1 MTSSIPVK
9 DLMTRDVITFTE
21 DEDVGAAA
29 QTLSKKRITGAPVV
43 DKEGHVVG
51 IVSEV
56 DVLTKRGKTVKEIMS
71 PHVIAV
77 TEDTGVEEAA
87 QLLAGKRIR
96 RLPVLR
102 GGKMVGLVSRSDI
115 LDFFALSHWTCDNCG
130 HWERGLEAPAICAMC
145 QGDSFHLEHGAPG
158 V

>member
-1 MTSSIPVK
+1 VIPVK
-9 DLMTRDVITFTE
+9 ELMTRDVITFKE
-21 DEDVGAAA
+21 DDAVGKVAE
-29 QTLSKKRITGAPVV
+29 TLSRHHITGAPVV
-43 DKEGHVVG
+43 DKDGNVVG

-56 DVLTKRGKTVKEIMS
+56 DVLTKKGKTAREIMS

-77 TEDTGVEEAA
+77 TEDTGVDEAA

-96 RLPVLR
+96 RLPVLS

-115 LDFFALSHWTCDNCG
+115 LDFFALSHWSCNNCG
-130 HWERGLEAPAICAMC
+130 HWERGLEAPKICAMC
-145 QGDSFHLEHGAPG
+145 QGTVFHLEHGVAPG